1 MTVLVEKQGNVAKA
15 INQQTTSLNHACLTR
30 VFMKNIMLRAGNV
43 RLSVL
48 DVNDVLKAVK
58 SAYLSMQPRTYKKM
72 RDNAEMNQMSKSN
85 LLTDLA
91 KRLVDFFKNNKINN
105 QTDFDEWHKGVCGW
119 FLPELNNVLNK
130 SGYCGASYGKAQKI
144 VNVAFKNL
152 YMFDDADLY
161 EDKFKLCHFII
172 DSANLKWYNSFANSK
187 YSNAWSDM
195 TDVDYSNIQNNI
207 RNYLNSN
214 NNYPSVP
221 FYAEFYVWSDYYKW

>member
-1 MTVLVEKQGNVAKA
+1 MTVLVGKQGNVAKA

-105 QTDFDEWHKGVCGW
+105 QTDFDEWHKGV
-119 FLPELNNVLNK
+119 
-130 SGYCGASYGKAQKI
+130 
-144 VNVAFKNL
+144 
-152 YMFDDADLY
+152 
-161 EDKFKLCHFII
+161 
-172 DSANLKWYNSFANSK
+172 
-187 YSNAWSDM
+187 
-195 TDVDYSNIQNNI
+195 
-207 RNYLNSN
+207 
-214 NNYPSVP
+214 
-221 FYAEFYVWSDYYKW
+221 